1 MPVRP
6 VQVTQSLIRLRQIP
20 LAQRLLRPPAPTVT
34 VTVTVHTRGY
44 PGRALTGSEEGRD
57 GPCPLLE
64 DQREGVRV
72 VVVVVLLSGQGSP
85 GLSSH
90 VIRGGEALHLV

>member
-34 VTVTVHTRGY
+34 VTVHTRGD

-72 VVVVVLLSGQGSP
+72 VVVVVLRSGQGSP